1 MKLSSTF
8 SGFRKLAGRESWRFI
23 ALTVLAFLF
32 ASLQAFGQG
41 QTATLLGT
49 VTDSS
54 GAVLPNVNI
63 TITNTATGVTKT
75 SVTNEAGVYTFPAV
89 QIGTYDVKATAQGF
103 KAEAKNGVVLNATDR
118 VRSDF
123 QMTVGAVGETISVEA
138 TALAVQT
145 ESGEQSSLIN
155 GKQITELATK
165 NRTIYSYAE
174 LTTGAANLN
183 PSTQVP
189 VPVGGASG
197 NISFNGNRPGHNL
210 YMLDGGENADR
221 GGAGSS
227 SVLPSMDAIAQTQV
241 LTSNYSAEY
250 GISSGGTIS
259 SVTKSGTRQFHAS
272 AWEFFQNDALNSRNY
287 FNPGKKGEFRYNV
300 FGFNVGGPV
309 IKDKL
314 FFFYNME
321 WRKLING
328 NVINQTVPLASTYT
342 GDFTGAGALPPDIK
356 NANGVVILNSGLH
369 APCAFQLSTAQ
380 QNAFAAAGQA
390 LSTANAVNGSPNCSP
405 NADSTNPNNQP
416 TFAPF
421 NNGVLAQG
429 VIDPSLLSA
438 SSQALLNAGGI
449 YGGIFPKPTNGNHFQ
464 LPVSAPNNLRE
475 EITRIDYN
483 ATTKLTV
490 YGTFVAESV
499 AQNITT
505 SMWSG
510 DNVPTVGTQFGNP
523 SYAGVF
529 HTTYLI
535 KPNVL
540 NEVSFNYNGNRIH
553 ILPAK
558 LFAAPS
564 GFAFNPFFPHPSN
577 SDGENIDTRI
587 PSIQLNGA
595 HNSTGTNYTA
605 NWMPWNNKADSYQIR
620 DDLSWTKGRH
630 QLKMGGGWLLYKK
643 VQDWF
648 KNTQGNYQFNGSYT
662 GNDFADYLLG
672 YASNYTE
679 DAVKSAG
686 YWNNVSW
693 SAYFQ
698 DNFRATNRLTLNL
711 GLRWDGLPHT
721 YEAKNNMANF
731 YPSLYNTSA
740 PALFAASNPPT
751 PCDNTAANCNFNVID
766 PTSPGLQATTDP
778 ALGGLQFY
786 TNGIAICGKGVP
798 KGCVN
803 DAWKNFGPRLGF
815 AYDVSGNGKTV
826 IRGGFGIMY
835 ERIQGND
842 VYNNAGTVPL
852 AASINFNNV
861 LLSDPTTSVGP
872 NPPSVG
878 IPINNI
884 TGLDLNRYKSPVST
898 QFSLGVQHAIGK
910 SVLDIKY
917 VGTQNR
923 HQNYYSETNLPAE
936 SLLPALQA
944 NSATYNADVPFL
956 GYKSIRIAQNEAN
969 GNYNGLQTSLRGT
982 IKSDLQYQ
990 FGYTYSKTNDAGTQ
1004 GSSAGDLGNIS
1015 NPYAG
1020 WKYDFG
1026 PSAYDIRNVFFTNFV
1041 YEIPLFKNS
1050 GKGLKTA
1057 LGGWELS
1064 GIVQVQSGAPL
1075 NIGTSGGDVTSIV
1088 PNTSNRPDRTGS
1100 GHDPHT
1106 VTKWFDTSVYTAAPA
1121 GTWGNTPRNSV
1132 RGPGRDNWNLSL
1144 FKNFM
1149 FNEERGTN
1157 LQFRAEFFNVWNHTQ
1172 WIGNAQ
1178 QGGISNNLGASDFG
1192 KVNSAYD
1199 ARAIQLALKFSF

>member
-1 MKLSSTF
+1 M
-8 SGFRKLAGRESWRFI
+8 RKLASWRFI
-23 ALTVLAFLF
+23 ALTAVAFLF

-41 QTATLLGT
+41 ESATLLGT
-49 VTDSS
+49 VTDAS
-54 GAVLPNVNI
+54 GAVLPNVSV

-75 SVTNEAGVYTFPAV
+75 AVTNEAGAYIFPGI

-103 KAEAKNGVVLNATDR
+103 KALAKNGVVLNATDR

-123 QMTVGAVGETISVEA
+123 QMTVGAVGETVTVEA

-145 ESGEQSSLIN
+145 DSGEQSSLIN

-210 YMLDGGENADR
+210 YMLDGGENSDR

-250 GISSGGTIS
+250 GISSGGTVS
-259 SVTKSGTRQFHAS
+259 SVTKSGTSKFHAS
-272 AWEFFQNDALNSRNY
+272 AWEFLQNDALQSHNY
-287 FNPGKKGEFRYNV
+287 FDQKGAKKAEFRYNV

-309 IKDKL
+309 VKDKL

-321 WRKLING
+321 WRRLING
-328 NVINQTVPLASTYT
+328 NVINQQVPDPNTYGGDFSSIASTTPIIAPCDELTPGCT
-342 GDFTGAGALPPDIK
+342 GAPVVQSSILYANCPGGAKPASVSPGQQFTG
-356 NANGVVILNSGLH
+356 NVIPSCMLD
-369 APCAFQLSTAQ
+369 
-380 QNAFAAAGQA
+380 
-390 LSTANAVNGSPNCSP
+390 P
-405 NADSTNPNNQP
+405 NA
-416 TFAPF
+416 
-421 NNGVLAQG
+421 
-429 VIDPSLLSA
+429 
-438 SSQALLNAGGI
+438 QALLTAGGT
-449 YGGIFPKPTNGNHFQ
+449 YGGIFPKPNNGSNFTQ
-464 LPVSAPNNLRE
+464 GVSAPNNLRE

-483 ATTKLTV
+483 ATSKLTV

-499 AQNITT
+499 AQNITRT
-505 SMWSG
+505 MWSG
-510 DNVPTVGTQFGNP
+510 DNVPSIGNTFGNP

-529 HTTYLI
+529 HTAYLI
-535 KPNVL
+535 KPNLL

-553 ILPAK
+553 ILPAG
-558 LFAAPS
+558 LFAAPT
-564 GFAFNPFFPHPSN
+564 GFTFAPFFPHPSG

-587 PSIQLNGA
+587 PSINLNG
-595 HNSTGTNYTA
+595 STGTNYTS
-605 NWMPWNNKADSYQIR
+605 NWMPWNNKADSYQLR

-630 QLKMGGGWLLYKK
+630 QIKMGGGWLLYKK

-648 KNTQGNYQFNGSYT
+648 KNTQGNFTFNGSFT
-662 GNDFADYLLG
+662 GFDFADYLLG
-672 YASNYTE
+672 LSNNYTE

-686 YWNNVSW
+686 YWNNQSW
-693 SAYFQ
+693 SLYVQ

-731 YPSLYNTSA
+731 YPSLYNSSA
-740 PALFAASNPPT
+740 AAMFAPSPGNVACNPAVPAT
-751 PCDNTAANCNFNVID
+751 CDFNSID
-766 PTSPGLQATTDP
+766 PSSPGLGPSPDTK
-778 ALGGLQFY
+778 ALPGLFY

-826 IRGGFGIMY
+826 IRGGFGLMF
-835 ERIQGND
+835 ERVQGND

-861 LLSDPTTSVGP
+861 SLSSPTQDLATGVVNAGA
-872 NPPSVG
+872 
-878 IPINNI
+878 IPVNNI
-884 TGLDLNRYKSPVST
+884 TGLDRTQYKPPMSST
-898 QFSLGVQHAIGK
+898 FSLGIQHQMGK
-910 SVLDIKY
+910 SVLDLKY

-923 HQNYYSETNLPAE
+923 HQNYYTETNLVDPT
-936 SLLPALQA
+936 LLAGLQA
-944 NSATYNADVPFL
+944 NSAAYNADVPFM
-956 GYKSIRIAQNEAN
+956 GYKGIRQAVNASN
-969 GNYNGLQTSLRGT
+969 GDYNSFQASVRGN

-990 FGYTYSKTNDAGTQ
+990 FGYTYSKTMDVITQ
-1004 GSSAGDLGNIS
+1004 GSSAGDLGTIS

-1026 PSAYDIRNVFFTNFV
+1026 PAPYDVRNVFFTNFV

-1050 GKGLKTA
+1050 GRGVKTA

-1064 GIVQVQSGAPL
+1064 GIIEAQSGAPL
-1075 NIGTSGGDVTSIV
+1075 NIGLNGGNIASIV
-1088 PNTSNRPDRTGS
+1088 PNSSNRPDRTGR

-1106 VTKWFDTSVYTAAPA
+1106 QGQWFDTSVYTVPGA
-1121 GTWGNTPRNSV
+1121 GLWGNTPPDAV

-1144 FKNFM
+1144 FKNFV
-1149 FNEERGTN
+1149 FNQERGTN

-1172 WIGNAQ
+1172 WIGNSAL
-1178 QGGISNNLGASDFG
+1178 GGINTNAAFLSSGQLDPKAKLGQINN
-1192 KVNSAYD
+1192 AYD
-1199 ARAIQLALKFSF
+1199 PRTVQLALKFSF